1 MGKTKSQRLDTM
13 NTTLSISVIV
23 PVFCNRD
30 TLVELYERLHKVLA
44 NFTHEII
51 FVNDA
56 CPEGSL
62 EVLRDLEKTSPFVQV
77 VALSKNSGQ
86 HAAVLDGMRV
96 GRGEWT
102 VIMDADLQDP
112 PEVIPDLLKEAETG
126 YPVVFA
132 GRRGLYESVFRLWT
146 SWLFKKTM
154 RWLVGCPSDAGMYVL
169 LHRNVRDRVLRMTTD
184 KPFIIAMIAIS
195 GFRMTSIPVVRDK
208 RHDQR
213 STYTP
218 WGRLRSAMRA
228 LTWGCRWR
236 MGLLRLDQY

>member
-1 MGKTKSQRLDTM
+1 M
-13 NTTLSISVIV
+13 NTAISISVIV

-30 TLVELYERLHKVLA
+30 TLVELHERLHKVLA
-44 NFTHEII
+44 SVAHEII

-62 EVLRDLEKTSPFVQV
+62 EILRNLEKTNPFIHV

-126 YPVVFA
+126 YSVVFA
-132 GRRGLYESVFRLWT
+132 GRRGLYESDFRLWT
-146 SWLFKKTM
+146 SRLFKMTM

-169 LHRNVRDRVLRMTTD
+169 LHRNVKDRILSMRTN
-184 KPFIIAMIAIS
+184 KPYVIAMIAIA
-195 GFRMTSIPVVRDK
+195 GFRMTSIPVGRDR
-208 RHDQR
+208 RHDRR
-213 STYTP
+213 SSYTT
-218 WGRLRSAMRA
+218 WGRVRSAIRA

-236 MGLLRLDQY
+236 MGLLQLD